1 MNEYSFKKK
10 YRIGAKV
17 RIIKPLEGYELYFNH
32 ILTIKG
38 YYSSMVFG
46 VTSFLV
52 EENSIEWYPEEVEIL
67 KEAKVNFSICCITCV

>member
-67 KEAKVNFSICCITCV
+67 KEE